1 MQPKC
6 LIHARDQEQQR
17 YAIVFQNI
25 AQPIKPVIAL
35 AIRQHDVVV
44 IQRLDKAGRIA
55 ARRDVVPPRTLRA
68 QQHEG
73 AGGNEGAR
81 WRIQP
86 ISGFI
91 RGGFQHLII
100 QGFERGDGGDGVLVH
115 GGHRCR
121 TPRQKQEKRH
131 MPSVETLETRNRDA
145 LDFHNVAV
153 WSIHNP
159 LAEAN
164 ASGQRFANCHIDG
177 SFHSIYL
184 K

>member
-1 MQPKC
+1 MQAERF
-6 LIHARDQEQQR
+6 IHAGDEEQQR
-17 YAIVFQNI
+17 HPVVFQNI

-44 IQRLDKAGRIA
+44 IQRLDKARRIA
-55 ARRDVVPPRTLRA
+55 AWGDVVPPRTLRA
-68 QQHEG
+68 QQHKG

-86 ISGFI
+86 IGGFT

-100 QGFERGDGGDGVLVH
+100 QGFELRNGGDGVLVH
-115 GGHRCR
+115 GRLRCT
-121 TPRQKQEKRH
+121 TPCQKQEKRH